1 MYSVDRP
8 ESEHTVEEQ
17 EEEDITREEGVLE
30 IWASCIYFASNKSW
44 VVFLLYNNIGNIII
58 SIFCSNKSN
67 ENKNQNKKYG
77 YIYININAIGDK
89 R

>member
-1 MYSVDRP
+1 MYSFDRL
-8 ESEHTVEEQ
+8 ESEQTVEEL
-17 EEEDITREEGVLE
+17 EEEERAREEEVLE
-30 IWASCIYFASNKSW
+30 RWASCIYFASNKLC

-77 YIYININAIGDK
+77 YIYKYKCN
-89 R
+89 RR

>member
-67 ENKNQNKKYG
+67 ENKKALTFVKAFYYNFNLLSD
-77 YIYININAIGDK
+77 N
-89 R
+89 